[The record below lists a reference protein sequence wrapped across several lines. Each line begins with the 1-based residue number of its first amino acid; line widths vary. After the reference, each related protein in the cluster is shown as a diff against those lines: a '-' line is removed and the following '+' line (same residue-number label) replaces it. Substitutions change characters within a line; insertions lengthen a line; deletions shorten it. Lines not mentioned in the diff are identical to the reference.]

1 MVGSN
6 QELFKK
12 RRDLKFWNSWENEM
26 NITKTS
32 KAGERVALL
41 IIALLG
47 IFDGLVTLCTLTLVD
62 SDYRA
67 HFLFSDFCNRL
78 TGVDH

>member
-1 MVGSN
+1 
-6 QELFKK
+6 
-12 RRDLKFWNSWENEM
+12 M
-26 NITKTS
+26 NIL
-32 KAGERVALL
+32 KASSIGSRVALL

-62 SDYRA
+62 SNYRS
-67 HFLFSDFCNRL
+67 HFLFSDLCDKL

>member
-1 MVGSN
+1 
-6 QELFKK
+6 
-12 RRDLKFWNSWENEM
+12 M

-32 KAGERVALL
+32 KIGERVALL

-47 IFDGLVTLCTLTLVD
+47 IFDGLVILCTLTVVD

-67 HFLFSDFCNRL
+67 HFLFSDFCDWL
-78 TGVDH
+78 TGVNH

>member
-1 MVGSN
+1 MKV
-6 QELFKK
+6 
-12 RRDLKFWNSWENEM
+12 

-32 KAGERVALL
+32 KIGERVALL

-47 IFDGLVTLCTLTLVD
+47 IVDGMIILVSLTLLD

-67 HFLFSDFCNRL
+67 SFLFSDFCDWL

>member
-1 MVGSN
+1 V
-6 QELFKK
+6 
-12 RRDLKFWNSWENEM
+12 

-32 KAGERVALL
+32 KIGERVALL

-47 IFDGLVTLCTLTLVD
+47 IFDGLVILCTLTVVD

-67 HFLFSDFCNRL
+67 SFLFSDFCDWL
-78 TGVDH
+78 TGVEH